1 MCVGEGVERS
11 MCVCRGGCGEEHV
24 CVCRGRC
31 GEEHVC
37 VGGRVWRG
45 GVELVLWKI
54 KTIFKQLLHNTS
66 SCTPLSNTMAAVPG
80 MQQATVHTLFE
91 TN

>member
-11 MCVCRGGCGEEHV
+11 MCVCVGEDVERSM
-24 CVCRGRC
+24 CVCRGGC

-45 GVELVLWKI
+45 GVELVLWKF
-54 KTIFKQLLHNTS
+54 KTIFS
-66 SCTPLSNTMAAVPG
+66 
-80 MQQATVHTLFE
+80 
-91 TN
+91 